1 MFRHPTPLCV
11 IVRFLLQLADVV
23 WENVHVGL
31 SWTAVSFLALG
42 SVRGGVTGWTRA
54 AGKAVKDTTSC
65 SGGSKKQA
73 KRRGHRKYTQEQT
86 QGRSTDGP
94 MADGRIYVGNLP
106 ADVQERDLEDLFFKY
121 GKIRDIELKNN
132 RGTIPFA
139 FVRFE
144 DPRDAEDAV
153 YGRNGYGFGDC
164 KLRVEY
170 PRSSS
175 KFSGP
180 AGGPRGRFGPPSRRS
195 EFRVIV
201 TGLPPTGSWQDLK
214 DHMREAGDVCF
225 ADVQRDGEGVVE
237 FLRREDMEY
246 ALRRLDRTEFR
257 SHQGETAYIR
267 VLQERGSSWGRS
279 RSRSRSR
286 SRGRYSPPY
295 QSRAS
300 PPPRAPALK
309 FCGAWE
315 WLLKAYN
322 TVSSESSVLFCSG
335 ARMRGTE
342 RRQPARGTG
351 SRGEV
356 VTVPEVAVT
365 PVSR

>member
-1 MFRHPTPLCV
+1 
-11 IVRFLLQLADVV
+11 
-23 WENVHVGL
+23 
-31 SWTAVSFLALG
+31 
-42 SVRGGVTGWTRA
+42 
-54 AGKAVKDTTSC
+54 
-65 SGGSKKQA
+65 
-73 KRRGHRKYTQEQT
+73 
-86 QGRSTDGP
+86 

-106 ADVQERDLEDLFFKY
+106 MDVQERDIEDLFFKY

-170 PRSSS
+170 PRSSGS
-175 KFSGP
+175 KFGGSVGGG
-180 AGGPRGRFGPPSRRS
+180 GGPRGRFGPPSRRS

-246 ALRRLDRTEFR
+246 ALRRLDGTEFR

-267 VLQERGSSWGRS
+267 VLEERGTSWG

-295 QSRAS
+295 QSRGSPPRYRSPPRHMSRHS
-300 PPPRAPALK
+300 PPPRRAPPQHHSPPPRH
-309 FCGAWE
+309 
-315 WLLKAYN
+315 Y
-322 TVSSESSVLFCSG
+322 
-335 ARMRGTE
+335 R
-342 RRQPARGTG
+342 
-351 SRGEV
+351 
-356 VTVPEVAVT
+356 
-365 PVSR
+365 

>member
-1 MFRHPTPLCV
+1 
-11 IVRFLLQLADVV
+11 
-23 WENVHVGL
+23 
-31 SWTAVSFLALG
+31 
-42 SVRGGVTGWTRA
+42 
-54 AGKAVKDTTSC
+54 
-65 SGGSKKQA
+65 
-73 KRRGHRKYTQEQT
+73 
-86 QGRSTDGP
+86 

-106 ADVQERDLEDLFFKY
+106 MDVQERDIEDLFFKY

-170 PRSSS
+170 PRSSGS
-175 KFSGP
+175 KFGGSGS
-180 AGGPRGRFGPPSRRS
+180 GPRGRFGPPSRRS

-246 ALRRLDRTEFR
+246 ALRRLDGTEFR

-267 VLQERGSSWGRS
+267 VLEERGTSWGRS

-286 SRGRYSPPY
+286 GRYTPPY

-300 PPPRAPALK
+300 PPRYRSPPRHM
-309 FCGAWE
+309 
-315 WLLKAYN
+315 
-322 TVSSESSVLFCSG
+322 
-335 ARMRGTE
+335 ARLSPPS
-342 RRQPARGTG
+342 RRPPPQHHSPPPRHY
-351 SRGEV
+351 R
-356 VTVPEVAVT
+356 
-365 PVSR
+365 

>member
-1 MFRHPTPLCV
+1 
-11 IVRFLLQLADVV
+11 
-23 WENVHVGL
+23 
-31 SWTAVSFLALG
+31 
-42 SVRGGVTGWTRA
+42 
-54 AGKAVKDTTSC
+54 
-65 SGGSKKQA
+65 
-73 KRRGHRKYTQEQT
+73 
-86 QGRSTDGP
+86 

-106 ADVQERDLEDLFFKY
+106 MDVQERDIEDLFFKY
-121 GKIRDIELKNN
+121 GKIRDVELKNN

-153 YGRNGYGFGDC
+153 YGRNGYGFGDS

-170 PRSSS
+170 PRSSGA
-175 KFSGP
+175 KFNGP
-180 AGGPRGRFGPPSRRS
+180 VGGGGGGPKGRFGPPTRRS
-195 EFRVIV
+195 EFRVVV

-214 DHMREAGDVCF
+214 DHMREAGDVCY

-267 VLQERGSSWGRS
+267 VHEERGTPNFS

-295 QSRAS
+295 QGRGS
-300 PPPRAPALK
+300 PPPRYQSPPSRHAMSRHSPP
-309 FCGAWE
+309 
-315 WLLKAYN
+315 
-322 TVSSESSVLFCSG
+322 S
-335 ARMRGTE
+335 
-342 RRQPARGTG
+342 RRHPPQHSPPPRHY
-351 SRGEV
+351 R
-356 VTVPEVAVT
+356 
-365 PVSR
+365 

>member
-1 MFRHPTPLCV
+1 
-11 IVRFLLQLADVV
+11 
-23 WENVHVGL
+23 
-31 SWTAVSFLALG
+31 
-42 SVRGGVTGWTRA
+42 
-54 AGKAVKDTTSC
+54 
-65 SGGSKKQA
+65 
-73 KRRGHRKYTQEQT
+73 
-86 QGRSTDGP
+86 

-106 ADVQERDLEDLFFKY
+106 MDVQERDIEDLFFKY

-153 YGRNGYGFGDC
+153 YGRNGYGFGDS

-170 PRSSS
+170 PRSSGS
-175 KFSGP
+175 KFSGSVG
-180 AGGPRGRFGPPSRRS
+180 GGPRGRFGPPSRRS

-246 ALRRLDRTEFR
+246 ALRRLDGTEFR

-267 VLQERGSSWGRS
+267 VLEERGTSWG

-295 QSRAS
+295 QSRGS
-300 PPPRAPALK
+300 PPPRYRSPPRHMSRHSPPPRRAPTQHHSPPPRH
-309 FCGAWE
+309 
-315 WLLKAYN
+315 Y
-322 TVSSESSVLFCSG
+322 
-335 ARMRGTE
+335 R
-342 RRQPARGTG
+342 
-351 SRGEV
+351 
-356 VTVPEVAVT
+356 
-365 PVSR
+365 

>member
-1 MFRHPTPLCV
+1 M
-11 IVRFLLQLADVV
+11 
-23 WENVHVGL
+23 
-31 SWTAVSFLALG
+31 S
-42 SVRGGVTGWTRA
+42 
-54 AGKAVKDTTSC
+54 
-65 SGGSKKQA
+65 
-73 KRRGHRKYTQEQT
+73 
-86 QGRSTDGP
+86 
-94 MADGRIYVGNLP
+94 DGRIYVGNLP
-106 ADVQERDLEDLFFKY
+106 MDVQERDIEDLFYKY

-144 DPRDAEDAV
+144 DPRDADDAV
-153 YGRNGYGFGDC
+153 YGRNGYGYGDS

-170 PRSSS
+170 PRSSGA
-175 KFSGP
+175 KFGP
-180 AGGPRGRFGPPSRRS
+180 MGGGGGGGGGGERGGGGGGGGPRGRFGPPTRRS

-267 VLQERGSSWGRS
+267 VYEERGTPSWG

-295 QSRAS
+295 HNRGS
-300 PPPRAPALK
+300 PPPRYQSPPRHAMSRHSPP
-309 FCGAWE
+309 
-315 WLLKAYN
+315 
-322 TVSSESSVLFCSG
+322 S
-335 ARMRGTE
+335 
-342 RRQPARGTG
+342 RRHPPQHHSPPPRHY
-351 SRGEV
+351 R
-356 VTVPEVAVT
+356 
-365 PVSR
+365 